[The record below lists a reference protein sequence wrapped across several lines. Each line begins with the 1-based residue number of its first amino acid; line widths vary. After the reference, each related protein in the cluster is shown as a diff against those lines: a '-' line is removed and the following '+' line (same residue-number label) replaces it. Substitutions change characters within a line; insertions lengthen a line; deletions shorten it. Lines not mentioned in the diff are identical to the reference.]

1 MSEPLKPPATQRKSR
16 VLAAL
21 DNPALF
27 APSPSAS
34 VSLDLPPAS
43 FSLPPL
49 SQISVSRFETPLP
62 GADYLALLGSTS
74 YGGTKRKVS
83 DPDSSYDE
91 DDGPAFPSPSRP
103 VASQRAFGLRYDQET
118 AIRSIDRGGEDQ
130 QARIAEFVS
139 QSIDNAAHGLTVQ
152 KAMERLGLQDKK
164 DLIPGM
170 EIRLLPHQLIGVSWM
185 IDQERR
191 STHKGGILADD
202 MGLGKTV
209 QMIATMVINQ
219 PTDEDN
225 RTTLIVVPA
234 ALMSQWKDELD
245 TKTNGMFDIHIQHG
259 KDKIKDPDLVK
270 KSNFAL
276 LTVQVIITTYQTLN
290 LDFSIPNDLDSDDEL
305 QYLRDHGGPLSRTR
319 WYRVILDEAQ
329 FIRNRGTRASKAVA
343 MLRSKYRWCLTGT
356 PITNTLADI
365 YGFLRFGRFRPWND
379 WSDFNEHIAKVQL
392 VDAPL
397 AGARA
402 QEVLKPIMLR
412 RTKDATVEGEPILQ
426 LPPKDVEIVSMDFSE
441 DERQLYDSFE
451 KRAQIQINKFIRER
465 TLFKNHDQVFVWI
478 LRLRQ
483 LCCHPH
489 LVLMQP
495 DALGDP
501 TLIMASDSEKE
512 RARAAKKM
520 GQKWVQKIKER
531 YLSRTLKFELDFG
544 ADDDGEEPVCPQCG
558 DFFIDNSGRV
568 LGCGHEICRDCMDV
582 LASSPIEVR
591 EEFGNN
597 DEQTN
602 MRIEKE
608 YEAAAAK
615 GLRPCPTCKKMQDL
629 TPHAIFLSSAFQPS
643 EEELKAA
650 VRSSR
655 RAKHRSPSPP
665 PAKKC
670 RMEISLSDCSDS
682 DSDDLPDLAEL
693 MKSSPKGKSGG
704 KNPIHG
710 NAGSSQAKKGTTP
723 DKGKGKQDSG
733 ADPTQ
738 PSEYLVQTWKK
749 GGSNVESSAKMV
761 QMVRYLKEWGSSGDK
776 TIVFSQWTSM
786 LDLCEEIFARN
797 GIRNLRY
804 DGKMNRDA
812 REFTLN
818 QFRSPGGPR
827 VILVSI
833 KCGGVGLNLVSA
845 NRVINLDLSWN
856 FATESQAYDR
866 VHRLG
871 QEKDVYVK
879 RLVIKNT
886 IEERMLTL
894 QETKTHLADAA
905 LGEGSGHKLHKL
917 SVKQIKD
924 LFGMGRL
931 QNERGQS
938 QLPGA

>member
-1 MSEPLKPPATQRKSR
+1 
-16 VLAAL
+16 
-21 DNPALF
+21 
-27 APSPSAS
+27 
-34 VSLDLPPAS
+34 
-43 FSLPPL
+43 
-49 SQISVSRFETPLP
+49 
-62 GADYLALLGSTS
+62 
-74 YGGTKRKVS
+74 
-83 DPDSSYDE
+83 
-91 DDGPAFPSPSRP
+91 
-103 VASQRAFGLRYDQET
+103 
-118 AIRSIDRGGEDQ
+118 
-130 QARIAEFVS
+130 
-139 QSIDNAAHGLTVQ
+139 
-152 KAMERLGLQDKK
+152 
-164 DLIPGM
+164 M

-185 IDQERR
+185 IAQERQ
-191 STHKGGILADD
+191 SAHKGGILADD

-219 PTDEDN
+219 PTDEDDN

-245 TKTNGMFDIHIQHG
+245 TKTNGMFDVHIQHG
-259 KDKIKDPDLVK
+259 KDKIKDPDLLAEK
-270 KSNFAL
+270 DI
-276 LTVQVIITTYQTLN
+276 IITTYQTLN
-290 LDFSIPNDLDSDDEL
+290 LDFSIPNDLDGDEEL
-305 QYLRDHGGPLSRTR
+305 QYLRNHGGPLSRTR
-319 WYRVILDEAQ
+319 WHRVILDEAQ

-379 WSDFNEHIAKVQL
+379 WNDFNAYIAKVQL
-392 VDAPL
+392 EDAPL

-412 RTKDATVEGEPILQ
+412 RTKNATVEGEPILQ
-426 LPPKDVEIVSMDFSE
+426 LPPKDVEIVFMDFSE

-501 TLIMASDSEKE
+501 SLFMGSANDKE

-531 YLSRTLKFELDFG
+531 FVYLDRARKFELDFG
-544 ADDDGEEPVCPQCG
+544 ADDDGEEPICPKCG

-568 LGCGHEICRDCMDV
+568 LGCGHEMCRDCMDV

-597 DEQTN
+597 DDQTN

-629 TPHAIFLSSAFQPS
+629 TPNAVFLSSAFQPS
-643 EEELKAA
+643 DEELQAA
-650 VRSSR
+650 VRAAR
-655 RAKHRSPSPP
+655 RAKQRSPSPP
-665 PAKKC
+665 PVKKFKV
-670 RMEISLSDCSDS
+670 EAISFSDSSDS
-682 DSDDLPDLAEL
+682 DSDDDLPDLAEL
-693 MKSSPKGKSGG
+693 MKSSPKGKSGDKKPALG
-704 KNPIHG
+704 K
-710 NAGSSQAKKGTTP
+710 AGSSQENKGATLG
-723 DKGKGKQDSG
+723 KGKGKQDDAAG
-733 ADPTQ
+733 PTQ
-738 PSEYLVQTWKK
+738 PSEFLVQTWKK

-761 QMVRYLKEWGSSGDK
+761 QMIRYLKEWGSSGDK

-804 DGKMNRDA
+804 DGSMNRDA
-812 REFTLN
+812 REYTLN
-818 QFRSPGGPR
+818 QFRGSGGPR

-894 QETKTHLADAA
+894 QDTKTHLADAA

-924 LFGMGRL
+924 LFGMSRL
-931 QNERGQS
+931 QNERGQT
-938 QLPGA
+938 QLPGS